1 MALAGTSRMTAAL
14 SSAGCSHMFSWV
26 CYQSRVTPF
35 THIPWWSPEEGVG
48 LGHRGEEGAIFEL
61 QEEEGAG
68 LEMKWDLILD
78 SALWTDHCWSW
89 AMSIHCTIVYFCMCL
104 QSPVTEGVFKRLH
117 SGRMTE
123 VFLRS
128 FGDYNVLFLFS
139 SGGTDQHV
147 VVPAWGLD
155 RGWEA
160 AGSRTSWD
168 LCFLVFD
175 SQFCPQL
182 PCFKRKFFLPR
193 PACRSLC
200 GIWQKSCLL
209 CVTYYMVRHLYML
222 IAWAHDKIV
231 TS

>member
-104 QSPVTEGVFKRLH
+104 QSPVTEVCLKDSIREGWR
-117 SGRMTE
+117 R
-123 VFLRS
+123 
-128 FGDYNVLFLFS
+128 FS
-139 SGGTDQHV
+139 
-147 VVPAWGLD
+147 
-155 RGWEA
+155 WEA
-160 AGSRTSWD
+160 LVTTMFFSCSHQAEPISMSWFPLGGWTVGGRQQAPEHLGISASLCLTHSSAPNYRVSRES
-168 LCFLVFD
+168 
-175 SQFCPQL
+175 SSYPG
-182 PCFKRKFFLPR
+182 R
-193 PACRSLC
+193 PAVPYAASDRKVVFCVSHT
-200 GIWQKSCLL
+200 IWLDIYTC
-209 CVTYYMVRHLYML
+209 
-222 IAWAHDKIV
+222 
-231 TS
+231 